1 MHRLP
6 NKTLDSQYLHCS
18 KLNEKIDNVIV
29 NFGYFVYLKKL
40 NCGEQLWSPCT
51 KLVQSLHAILLEAA
65 TLVLLN
71 EIRRVETQIACRTGW
86 VTVGPAE
93 QLLKCGGRGG
103 GGLDG
108 LLIYRKLIV
117 VANIKFICY
126 VGKAN
131 LSVLSLRLIELS
143 R

>member
-1 MHRLP
+1 MVAMYKAGAKLACNIAWGRYAGFA
-6 NKTLDSQYLHCS
+6 KRDQKGRDTDSLSHW
-18 KLNEKIDNVIV
+18 V
-29 NFGYFVYLKKL
+29 GY
-40 NCGEQLWSPCT
+40 CRARG
-51 KLVQSLHAILLEAA
+51 AA
-65 TLVLLN
+65 FKV
-71 EIRRVETQIACRTGW
+71 R
-86 VTVGPAE
+86 GP
-93 QLLKCGGRGG
+93 GG